1 MDTGLCGLPLAL
13 LPCSSPGP
21 SNRFLSWVAQ
31 TDQDIDA
38 AINESAL
45 GTGYEDALKKEI
57 YNRLGIHPLTG
68 AHVLPTVINL

>member
-1 MDTGLCGLPLAL
+1 L
-13 LPCSSPGP
+13 
-21 SNRFLSWVAQ
+21 VAQ

-68 AHVLPTVINL
+68 AHVLPAVINL